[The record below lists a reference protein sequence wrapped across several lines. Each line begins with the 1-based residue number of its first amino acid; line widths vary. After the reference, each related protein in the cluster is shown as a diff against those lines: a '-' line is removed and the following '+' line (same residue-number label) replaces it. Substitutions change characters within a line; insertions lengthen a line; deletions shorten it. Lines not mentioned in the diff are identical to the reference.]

1 MIPFLLWKKPAE
13 QGAVTVADREIYK
26 ARLQKNGVTRRDREL
41 SYLQRRIAD
50 GVDDLLA
57 SHDVEYQGETIKI
70 TSEIT
75 EIASVKK
82 FTCSPEYGIGYG
94 DYIVWNNIHWLVT
107 ERDYDDDVYIR
118 GKITQC
124 NYYLT
129 WQNDVG
135 EVVGRWAV
143 ISQVTRYNNGVFEGK
158 IVDNIESTLSVQI
171 PCDSE
176 TVKLKREK
184 RFLADIYHNEPYAY
198 KITQRDVL
206 SGYYG
211 DSGLI
216 TWAVSQ
222 DVFNPET
229 DNPELMIADYWKPT
243 SAGMITGPAALRIGQ
258 EGRYVASGTSAWAIL
273 DGDFCELIPDGKE
286 AILRVP
292 MDRKRVGSTVRITDG
307 TQEFSVVIRSVY

>member
-1 MIPFLLWKKPAE
+1 M
-13 QGAVTVADREIYK
+13 ADREIYK
-26 ARLQKNGVTRRDREL
+26 ARLQHNGVSRRDREL
-41 SYLQRRIAD
+41 SHLKRRISE
-50 GVDDLLA
+50 GVGDLLA
-57 SHDVEYQGETIKI
+57 SHAVEFQGETIWI

-75 EIASVKK
+75 EFDSVKK
-82 FTCSPEYGIGYG
+82 FTCSPEYSVGYG
-94 DYIVWNNIHWLVT
+94 DYFVWNNIHWLVT
-107 ERDYDDDVYIR
+107 SRDYDDEIYIR

-129 WQNDVG
+129 WQNDEG
-135 EVVGRWAV
+135 EIIGRWAV

-171 PCDSE
+171 PCDAE
-176 TVKLKREK
+176 TMKLKREK
-184 RFLADIYHNEPYAY
+184 RFLADIYPNEPYAY

-229 DNPELMIADYWKPT
+229 DNAELMIADYWKPV
-243 SAGMITGPAALRIGQ
+243 SVGKIIGPAALRIGQ
-258 EGRYVASGTSAWAIL
+258 EGRYSSAGIPNWMIL
-273 DGDFCELIPDGKE
+273 EGDFCELLQDGTD
-286 AILRVP
+286 AILRIP
-292 MDRKRVGSTVRITDG
+292 MDRKLIGRTVRLSDG
-307 TQEFSVVIRSVY
+307 TQETSVVIQSLY